1 MNRRLPFPPALKL
14 LQAMVLATIAGT
26 VSAADN
32 PADHVF
38 YNGHIY
44 TMSADAPWAEA
55 VAVRG
60 DTIVYVGSNSGAQ
73 AFSNAST
80 VRHDLQGQMMTPGF
94 IDAHMHVGSTLPYL
108 FAAQLGPDMTPAQI
122 FDTLRAHGEAYPD
135 QNPVIGTGFL
145 GAAFGPQGPTA
156 ADLDKIFPDRPAIIF
171 DEGFHSAWVNSRAME
186 MVGLDADTPD
196 PIPGAHYYRR
206 YPDGRPTGWLIEGES
221 FGWISAKLGLVREDI
236 LEEAADIFLARMS
249 AMGITGAFDAGMIE
263 GGGELFRFM
272 GRRAEEGR
280 LPVRIVGSHY
290 VNSSPGL
297 DTALEDLARLSRDYE
312 HELFDV
318 EVLKISLD
326 GTVEAQTAYML
337 EPYIQPPGHRASA
350 LVPLDQTREVMAEAV
365 ANSTDIHLHAIGDA
379 AVRMALDLV
388 QYSREQPPDS
398 TSRFTICHAQ
408 MVNPADVPRFGELDV
423 IVQSTPT
430 WYAYDDIALAYL
442 GPERMEHMY
451 PLRSI
456 ADGGA
461 RVTLGSDFPASWM
474 GLDGLDPLF
483 NIEMG
488 MTRQPPGDA
497 DYAPQPPVEERITLE
512 RALRGYTIDGA
523 YQLGLEKQLGSIE
536 PGKQADLVV
545 LSHNLFE
552 LEPYAIHTARVTM
565 TMMNG
570 ELVYERG
577 APDGE

>member
-1 MNRRLPFPPALKL
+1 MIRKRLLR
-14 LQAMVLATIAGT
+14 
-26 VSAADN
+26 SAAGLLSVFLAATHSAIGADA
-32 PADHVF
+32 PADHIF
-38 YNGHIY
+38 TNGRVY
-44 TMSADAPWAEA
+44 TLNATAPWAEA

-60 DTIVYVGSNSGAQ
+60 DTIVYVGSNSGVD
-73 AFSNAST
+73 AFAGDGT
-80 VRHDLQGQMMTPGF
+80 TRHNLQGRMMTPGF

-108 FAAQLGPDMTPAQI
+108 FAAQLNPAMTPAEI
-122 FDTLRAHGEAYPD
+122 LSNLKAHGERYPD

-145 GAAFGPQGPTA
+145 GAAFGPEGPTA
-156 ADLDKIFPDRPAIIF
+156 AALDSVIADRPAIIF
-171 DEGFHSAWVNSRAME
+171 DEGFHSAWVNTRAME
-186 MVGLDADTPD
+186 QVGLTADSAD

-206 YPDGRPTGWLIEGES
+206 SPDGRPTGWLIEGEA
-221 FGWISAKLGLVREDI
+221 FGWVSAKLGLVREDI
-236 LEEAADIFLARMS
+236 LEEAADSFLAQMS
-249 AMGITGAFDAGMIE
+249 AMGITAAFDAGMIE
-263 GGGELFRFM
+263 GDGDLFRFM
-272 GRRAEEGR
+272 GRRATEGR

-297 DTALEDLARLSRDYE
+297 DTALADLARLSRE
-312 HELFDV
+312 HDHEFFDV

-337 EPYIQPPGHRASA
+337 EPYLQPPGHLAA
-350 LVPLDQTREVMAEAV
+350 PLVPLEQTREVMALAV
-365 ANSTDIHLHAIGDA
+365 ADNTDIHLHAIGDA

-388 QYSREQPPDS
+388 QYSRSEHPDS

-408 MVNPADVPRFGELDV
+408 MVNPADAPRFGELDV

-430 WYAYDDIALAYL
+430 WYAFDDIALAYL

-456 ADGGA
+456 AQGGA
-461 RVTLGSDFPASWM
+461 RVTLGSDYPASWM

-488 MTRQPPGDA
+488 VTRQPPGDP
-497 DYAPQPPVEERITLE
+497 DYAPQPPVHERISLE
-512 RALRGYTIDGA
+512 RALRGYTLDAA
-523 YQLGLEKQLGSIE
+523 YQLGREGLLGSIE

-545 LSHNLFE
+545 LSHNLFD
-552 LEPYAIHTARVTM
+552 LDAYAIHTARVVL

-570 ELVYERG
+570 EVVYEQS
-577 APDGE
+577 EQE